1 MHNKHHTSGKNH
13 LMKNHLHQG
22 IMNHPELTSIFKSI
36 WQLLQTT
43 NNTAKEQLQNEASL
57 FIQNCVDEPTFPS
70 SSIYCPISIFLP
82 TATKSFEISSFLLLW
97 PQTITNKHDVKLST
111 TQLFRI
117 CFCVTWIMWYR
128 SSQQCAL
135 SSVEVMSLSGC
146 YLSNMLVTVYVACYL
161 HKGSW
166 LAGWWKHF

>member
-1 MHNKHHTSGKNH
+1 MNNKHHTSGKNH

-22 IMNHPELTSIFKSI
+22 IMNHPELMSIFKSI

-70 SSIYCPISIFLP
+70 SSIYSPISIFLP

-117 CFCVTWIMWYR
+117 CFLCYMNNVVQVFPAMRTFFT
-128 SSQQCAL
+128 
-135 SSVEVMSLSGC
+135 EVMSLSGC
-146 YLSNMLVTVYVACYL
+146 YLSNLLVTVYVACYL

-166 LAGWWKHF
+166 LAGY